1 MIVKMIRTVL
11 YYLILPVILFIATLY
26 LPIYLCKDYQK
37 HDYWYLEIGKY
48 YTAIIDFVGMF
59 IIG

>member
-1 MIVKMIRTVL
+1 MIFKMIRTIL
-11 YYLILPVILFIATLY
+11 YYLILPVALLIATLFLPFY
-26 LPIYLCKDYQK
+26 LIKDYEK

-48 YTAIIDFVGMF
+48 YSAIKTLVGMF